1 MWRFFLYCV
10 KLAHIIDASAKA
22 LNRTELPSFT
32 SWKTMLIYPCAKC
45 IYCCWDPTT
54 QSNEL
59 GPIWYLQR
67 KLGFRR
73 NSFMSLWPWHV
84 PLAWHVSYG
93 VNSPNS
99 LATILGTVN
108 LNANLSHNVF
118 HLHEQ
123 TYQYLSLITD
133 SHSDSQNSSSLGNKK
148 IHQFLVPA
156 TCLPPK
162 DSIPASSNLPCFS
175 KRKAKLFTEV
185 SVSGCWAP
193 SWYSRPSNARRWRPS
208 AWRLEMER

>member
-1 MWRFFLYCV
+1 MHVLLLRSNNPV
-10 KLAHIIDASAKA
+10 KRIRPNLVSTAEAWIPEKQFHD
-22 LNRTELPSFT
+22 
-32 SWKTMLIYPCAKC
+32 
-45 IYCCWDPTT
+45 
-54 QSNEL
+54 
-59 GPIWYLQR
+59 
-67 KLGFRR
+67 
-73 NSFMSLWPWHV
+73 
-84 PLAWHVSYG
+84 AWHVSCG

-133 SHSDSQNSSSLGNKK
+133 SHSDSQNSSSLGNKN

-162 DSIPASSNLPCFS
+162 DLSPASSNFPCCC
-175 KRKAKLFTEV
+175 KRRAKSFMEV
-185 SVSGCWAP
+185 SVSGCCGP
-193 SWYSRPSNARRWRPS
+193 SWDSQTSKARRCSPS
-208 AWRLEMER
+208 ASRLEMER

>member
-1 MWRFFLYCV
+1 MYCV

-32 SWKTMLIYPCAKC
+32 SWKTMLIYPCTK
-45 IYCCWDPTT
+45 YCTVLLLR
-54 QSNEL
+54 SNNPVKRIRPNLVSTAEAWI
-59 GPIWYLQR
+59 PEKQ
-67 KLGFRR
+67 F
-73 NSFMSLWPWHV
+73 HD
-84 PLAWHVSYG
+84 AWHVSCG

-133 SHSDSQNSSSLGNKK
+133 SHSDSQNSSSLGNRK
-148 IHQFLVPA
+148 IHQFLVLA
-156 TCLPPK
+156 TCLLAK
-162 DSIPASSNLPCFS
+162 DLIPASSNLPCFC
-175 KRKAKLFTEV
+175 KRKAKLFTKV
-185 SVSGCWAP
+185 SVRGCCGP
-193 SWYSRPSNARRWRPS
+193 SWDSLPSNARRWRPS